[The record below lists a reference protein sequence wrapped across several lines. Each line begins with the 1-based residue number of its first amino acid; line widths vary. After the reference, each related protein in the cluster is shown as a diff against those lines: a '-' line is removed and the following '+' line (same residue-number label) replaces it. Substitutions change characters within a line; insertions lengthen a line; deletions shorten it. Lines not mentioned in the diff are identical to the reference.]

1 MRLAIAAS
9 VVLFGVGSAAADPS
23 DTTSGPGG
31 GGGFISKDV
40 VTLEIDQ
47 CTPDKTIGKD
57 ELLKRGAD
65 YYQRG
70 EVLYLQGDYYGAVR
84 ELVESYCEV
93 PFYSILKDIGQA
105 YERQLEYGRA
115 IAYFSRYV
123 LDVPADAKPT
133 TGPCP
138 VDPQEDKKNVLARI
152 QVLEKLPAKIR
163 VQATPSDAHVSI
175 VQDSVVKARGTSGDE
190 LVVPGG
196 PYQLVVEHAGYH
208 TATRDIHPDI
218 GKPYTYFETLAP
230 IKGHIKIQTVPGDA
244 RIFLA
249 GGAAA
254 EASAPTGASIDKRL
268 VATGVYDTDL
278 PGGKYTVSVE
288 AQDRQT
294 VTKEIEIVPDKDTN
308 LSIDLPSEP
317 EFGRK
322 QLLAYATV
330 AGGVAAS
337 LIAGTQDNSTIITA
351 SAVGGIGAGFLGV
364 YYGTDRNLALG
375 TSSLTV
381 TSSLIGGVGGGLIAA
396 MASNS
401 GVDVYA
407 PLIGGGLVIGG
418 VAGYLVGDR
427 THPEPGDSAVINS
440 GALWGTVAGGLFAIS
455 FNPDSQ
461 ISAGLVASGLG
472 MGTVAGVM
480 LQRYFKVSRGRAALI
495 DASGVVGIV
504 LGLATENLVE
514 QAVNNQ
520 VTSSQER
527 TANYALGGLAAGLV
541 LGGVLTRSLDDPKL
555 AIIPTV
561 GKTGG
566 ATGVTSIGVS
576 GAF

>member
-1 MRLAIAAS
+1 MKLALAAF
-9 VVLFGVGSAAADPS
+9 VLLGVGSAAADPS

-31 GGGFISKDV
+31 GAGFISKDV

-47 CTPDKTIGKD
+47 CTPDKTISKD
-57 ELLKRGAD
+57 ELLKRGLD

-123 LDVPADAKPT
+123 LDVPADAKPPP
-133 TGPCP
+133 GPCP

-196 PYQLVVEHAGYH
+196 PYQLVVEHPGFH

-230 IKGHIKIQTVPGDA
+230 VKGHIKIQTVPGDA

-249 GGAAA
+249 GGVAADAAA
-254 EASAPTGASIDKRL
+254 PGAMDKRL

-278 PGGKYTVSVE
+278 PGGKYTVSAE

-294 VTKEIEIVPDKDTN
+294 VTKEIEIIPDKDTN
-308 LSIDLPSEP
+308 LSIELPSEP

-330 AGGVAAS
+330 GGGVAAS
-337 LIAGTQDNSTIITA
+337 LIAGTQDNSTIIAA
-351 SAVGGIGAGFLGV
+351 SAIGGIGAGFLGV

-427 THPEPGDSAVINS
+427 THPEPGDAAVINS
-440 GALWGTVAGGLFAIS
+440 GALWGTVAGGLFAVS

-472 MGTVAGVM
+472 MGTIAGVM

-561 GKTGG
+561 TKTTGP
-566 ATGVTSIGVS
+566 TGVTSIGVS

>member
-1 MRLAIAAS
+1 LKLAL
-9 VVLFGVGSAAADPS
+9 VTVLFIAGSAAADPS
-23 DTTSGPGG
+23 EAPTGRGG
-31 GGGFISKDV
+31 AAGFISKDV
-40 VTLEIDQ
+40 VALEIDQ
-47 CTPDKTIGKD
+47 CTPDSGISKD
-57 ELLKRGAD
+57 ELQKRGFD

-123 LDVPADAKPT
+123 LDVPPDAKPT
-133 TGPCP
+133 TGNCP
-138 VDPQEDKKNVLARI
+138 VDPQEDKKNILARI

-196 PYQLVVEHAGYH
+196 PYQLVVEHVGFH
-208 TATRDIHPDI
+208 TATRDIHPEI
-218 GKPYTYFETLAP
+218 GKPYTYFETLAA

-249 GGAAA
+249 GGVAA
-254 EASAPTGASIDKRL
+254 EAAAPGAMDKRL

-294 VTKEIEIVPDKDTN
+294 VTKEVEVIPDKDLN

-440 GALWGTVAGGLFAIS
+440 GALWGTVAGGLFAVS

-514 QAVNNQ
+514 QAINNK

-561 GKTGG
+561 NKTTGP
-566 ATGVTSIGVS
+566 TGVTTIGVT

>member
-1 MRLAIAAS
+1 MKLALVAM
-9 VVLFGVGSAAADPS
+9 LFILGGVAAADPS
-23 DTTSGPGG
+23 DTPHEGA
-31 GGGFISKDV
+31 GFISKDMMD
-40 VTLEIDQ
+40 LEIDQ
-47 CTPDKTIGKD
+47 CTPDKSLTK
-57 ELLKRGAD
+57 EESLRRGAD

-70 EVLYLQGDYYGAVR
+70 EVLYLQGDYYGAVK
-84 ELVESYCEV
+84 ELVESYCEY

-123 LDVPADAKPT
+123 LDVPPNAKG
-133 TGPCP
+133 TGACA

-163 VQATPSDAHVSI
+163 VQATPADAHVSI
-175 VQDSVVKARGTSGDE
+175 VQDSVVKARGSSGDE

-196 PYQLVVEHAGYH
+196 PYQLVVEHDGFH
-208 TATRDIHPDI
+208 TATREIHPEI
-218 GKPYTYFETLAP
+218 GKPYTYFETLSA
-230 IKGHIKIQTVPGDA
+230 IKGHLKIQTVPGDA

-249 GGAAA
+249 GGPG
-254 EASAPTGASIDKRL
+254 APSDGPPGTVDKRL

-278 PGGKYTVSVE
+278 PGGKYSVSVE

-294 VTKEIEIVPDKDTN
+294 VTKEIEVIPDKDTN

-322 QLLAYATV
+322 QLLAFATV

-440 GALWGTVAGGLFAIS
+440 GALWGTVAGGLFALS

-461 ISAGLVASGLG
+461 IAAGLVASGLG

-514 QAVNNQ
+514 QAVNNK

-541 LGGVLTRSLDDPKL
+541 LGGVLTRALDDPKL
-555 AIIPTV
+555 TIIPTV
-561 GKTGG
+561 GKTTGP
-566 ATGVTSIGVS
+566 TGVTTIGVS

>member
-1 MRLAIAAS
+1 LKLALV
-9 VVLFGVGSAAADPS
+9 VVLFSAGAAGRAVADPS
-23 DTTSGPGG
+23 DTPHEGA
-31 GGGFISKDV
+31 GFISKDV
-40 VTLEIDQ
+40 MDLEIDQ
-47 CTPDKTIGKD
+47 CTPDKSLTKE
-57 ELLKRGAD
+57 ELLRRGED
-65 YYQRG
+65 YYKRG
-70 EVLYLQGDYYGAVR
+70 EVLYLQGDYYGAVK
-84 ELVESYCEV
+84 ELVESYCEY

-133 TGPCP
+133 TGICP

-163 VQATPSDAHVSI
+163 VQATPADAHVSI

-196 PYQLVVEHAGYH
+196 PYQLVVEHDGFH
-208 TATRDIHPDI
+208 TATREIHPEI

-230 IKGHIKIQTVPGDA
+230 VKGHLKIQTVPGDA

-249 GGAAA
+249 GGP
-254 EASAPTGASIDKRL
+254 SATTDGPPGSVDKRL

-278 PGGKYTVSVE
+278 PGGKYSVSVE

-294 VTKEIEIVPDKDTN
+294 VTKEIEVIPDKDTN

-351 SAVGGIGAGFLGV
+351 SAIGGIGAGFLGV

-440 GALWGTVAGGLFAIS
+440 GALWGTVAGGLFALS

-461 ISAGLVASGLG
+461 IAAGLVASGLG

-514 QAVNNQ
+514 QAVNNK

-561 GKTGG
+561 GKTTGP
-566 ATGVTSIGVS
+566 TGVTTIGVT

>member
-1 MRLAIAAS
+1 MKLALV
-9 VVLFGVGSAAADPS
+9 VVLFSVGTAAADPS
-23 DTTSGPGG
+23 DTPHEGA
-31 GGGFISKDV
+31 GFISKDV
-40 VTLEIDQ
+40 RDLEIDQ
-47 CTPDKTIGKD
+47 CTPEKAISKD
-57 ELLKRGAD
+57 ELLRRGAD

-70 EVLYLQGDYYGAVR
+70 EVLYLQGDYVGAVK

-123 LDVPADAKPT
+123 LDVPPNAKPA
-133 TGPCP
+133 GPCAT
-138 VDPQEDKKNVLARI
+138 DPQEDKRNVIARI

-175 VQDSVVKARGTSGDE
+175 VQDSVVKARGSSGDE

-196 PYQLVVEHAGYH
+196 PYQLVIERDGFH
-208 TATRDIHPDI
+208 TETRDIHPEI
-218 GKPYTYFETLAP
+218 GKPYTYFETLLA

-244 RIFLA
+244 RIFFA
-249 GGAAA
+249 GPAQPGQP
-254 EASAPTGASIDKRL
+254 APTGIDKRL

-294 VTKEIEIVPDKDTN
+294 VTKEVEVIPDKDTT
-308 LSIDLPSEP
+308 LSIDLPGEP

-322 QLLAYATV
+322 QLLAYSTV

-351 SAVGGIGAGFLGV
+351 SAIGGIGAGFLAV

-440 GALWGTVAGGLFAIS
+440 GALWGTVAGGLFALS

-461 ISAGLVASGLG
+461 IAAGLVASGLG
-472 MGTVAGVM
+472 MGTAAGVL

-514 QAVNNQ
+514 QAINSR

-555 AIIPTV
+555 AIIPAV
-561 GKTGG
+561 NKTTGP
-566 ATGVTSIGVS
+566 TGVTTIGVS